1 MLADMAEN
9 DPKTL
14 VRARAIEALGKYKK
28 DSYKPLFLK
37 SINDSS
43 YSVAGSSLNALGAID
58 TALALE
64 KAKFSPVSMLR
75 ERSQMQVPIFYSL
88 MPVKMILTPW
98 LHDLIIYLSET
109 RSS

>member
-1 MLADMAEN
+1 MIH
-9 DPKTL
+9 P
-14 VRARAIEALGKYKK
+14 I
-28 DSYKPLFLK
+28 P
-37 SINDSS
+37 
-43 YSVAGSSLNALGAID
+43 VAGSSLNALGAID

-64 KAKFSPVSMLR
+64 KAKFFAGQHVK

>member
-64 KAKFSPVSMLR
+64 KAKFFAG
-75 ERSQMQVPIFYSL
+75 QH
-88 MPVKMILTPW
+88 VKEPLSRCKYQYFIL
-98 LHDLIIYLSET
+98 LCQ
-109 RSS
+109 